1 MYSFLFRLD
10 LKPGGGEARGEAQR
24 MVCVATWVTRA
35 RECSLHSCRL
45 NTLHFKY
52 FVLDEMDLSVKISIK
67 TTVIARR
74 IAAERRMKGGAMW

>member
-1 MYSFLFRLD
+1 M
-10 LKPGGGEARGEAQR
+10 KPGGGEARGEAQR

-35 RECSLHSCRL
+35 RECSLHSCSL

-52 FVLDEMDLSVKISIK
+52 RVLDEMDLSVKISIK
-67 TTVIARR
+67 TTVIARK